1 MFLIAHYTS
10 TAGRLISR
18 LIRMMRQT
26 MTKIKVR
33 HGESL
38 EQALRRFN
46 KEVQKAGILQEVR
59 DRERYRKPSEIR
71 RQKAKELANRL
82 YIESKRK

>member
-1 MFLIAHYTS
+1 
-10 TAGRLISR
+10 
-18 LIRMMRQT
+18 

-33 HGESL
+33 NGESL

-59 DRERYRKPSEIR
+59 DREFHKKKSEVKR
-71 RQKAKELANRL
+71 EKEKEL
-82 YIESKRK
+82 KRKIRYEKRHQ

>member
-1 MFLIAHYTS
+1 
-10 TAGRLISR
+10 
-18 LIRMMRQT
+18 

-46 KEVQKAGILQEVR
+46 KEVLKDGILQEFK
-59 DRERYRKPSEIR
+59 DRERYVKPSEIK
-71 RQKAKELANRL
+71 RQKQKELARK
-82 YIESKRK
+82 IRVESKRRW